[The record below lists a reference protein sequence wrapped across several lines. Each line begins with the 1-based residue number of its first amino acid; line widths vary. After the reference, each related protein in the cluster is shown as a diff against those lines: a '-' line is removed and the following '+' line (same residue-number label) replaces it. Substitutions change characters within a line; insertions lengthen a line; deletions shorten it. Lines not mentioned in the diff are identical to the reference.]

1 MRRPDGLPD
10 DLDGRFDDDED
21 TAALLDEADTAPMRY
36 SYGQDLPTK
45 PQRRRMKRT
54 WSR

>member
-10 DLDGRFDDDED
+10 DLDGRFDNDED

-36 SYGQDLPTK
+36 SYGQDLPTWT
-45 PQRRRMKRT
+45 RT
-54 WSR
+54 VCIGVTR